1 MSPRLDGKVCVLT
14 GTGGSMGRAS
24 ALVFAREGAKVV
36 GCDLNV
42 ETAEAT
48 IELVHG
54 AGGEMISMHPCHLTD
69 PADCQALVDLA
80 LGGFG
85 RIDVLVNVAATAYF
99 NPIEDITD
107 EEWDRARREEVD
119 LFFYLTRAAWPALK
133 ASRGVVVNLASVS
146 ASLSVKVLPSLSH
159 TTNKAGILGMTRQLA
174 MEGSEHGIRVNS
186 ISPGL
191 IETGATRD
199 QLEDPAWA
207 RHMVGRT
214 LLRRRGQPEEVANVA
229 LFLASDESSFM
240 TGADVLVDGGMKVW

>member
-133 ASRGVVVNLASVS
+133 ASRGVVVNLASVN
-146 ASLSVKVLPSLSH
+146 A
-159 TTNKAGILGMTRQLA
+159 
-174 MEGSEHGIRVNS
+174 
-186 ISPGL
+186 
-191 IETGATRD
+191 
-199 QLEDPAWA
+199 
-207 RHMVGRT
+207 
-214 LLRRRGQPEEVANVA
+214 
-229 LFLASDESSFM
+229 
-240 TGADVLVDGGMKVW
+240 